1 MLKLDFLAQRVPPA
15 IWQYGLAVVSVAVA
29 LSITTSLEP
38 YTTLRT
44 PIFYI
49 AIIISAWFGRV
60 GPGLLAVALSTLLVG
75 YYFAP
80 RGQARA
86 ANVDDWPFI
95 LLFSLSA
102 ILACWITIQRRRAE
116 EALKKAR
123 DELEARVEERT
134 ADLRRAGEG
143 LQTEIAER
151 KRGENALRRS
161 EAYLAEA
168 QKLSVTGS
176 FGWNIANEEIFWSD
190 ETYRI
195 LQYDRSV
202 QPTLELVRQRTHP
215 DDLDLVQRTLDRVQR
230 DATDWQLEH
239 RLLMPDGSVKYL
251 RVVARADGDASGKLE
266 YFGAVMDITAAKLAD
281 DQLQEARAELAHVSR
296 VATLGEMS
304 ASIAHEV
311 NQPLAAVVTNANA
324 CLRWLAGQAPNLDEA
339 RQAIE
344 RIIRD
349 GHRASEVIRRVR
361 DLVKKSPPRK
371 DLLDINDLIVEVIV
385 LARSQVQGN
394 RVSLQTQLSDD
405 VPFILGDRIQL
416 QQVILN
422 LIINAIEAMSGISE
436 GPRELLVGSGK
447 DESKGVLV
455 AVRDSGPGLDPESL
469 DHLFAAF
476 YTTKPQGM
484 GMGLAISRSIIEA
497 HGGRLWASLNA
508 PRGAVF
514 QFTLPHDGERVS

>member
-1 MLKLDFLAQRVPPA
+1 
-15 IWQYGLAVVSVAVA
+15 
-29 LSITTSLEP
+29 
-38 YTTLRT
+38 
-44 PIFYI
+44 
-49 AIIISAWFGRV
+49 
-60 GPGLLAVALSTLLVG
+60 LLAVALSTLLVG

-80 RGQARA
+80 GGQARA

-215 DDLDLVQRTLDRVQR
+215 DDLDLVQRTLDRVRR

-251 RVVARADGDASGKLE
+251 RVVARAEGDASGKLE

-281 DQLQEARAELAHVSR
+281 DQL
-296 VATLGEMS
+296 
-304 ASIAHEV
+304 
-311 NQPLAAVVTNANA
+311 
-324 CLRWLAGQAPNLDEA
+324 
-339 RQAIE
+339 
-344 RIIRD
+344 
-349 GHRASEVIRRVR
+349 
-361 DLVKKSPPRK
+361 
-371 DLLDINDLIVEVIV
+371 
-385 LARSQVQGN
+385 
-394 RVSLQTQLSDD
+394 
-405 VPFILGDRIQL
+405 
-416 QQVILN
+416 
-422 LIINAIEAMSGISE
+422 
-436 GPRELLVGSGK
+436 
-447 DESKGVLV
+447 
-455 AVRDSGPGLDPESL
+455 
-469 DHLFAAF
+469 
-476 YTTKPQGM
+476 
-484 GMGLAISRSIIEA
+484 
-497 HGGRLWASLNA
+497 
-508 PRGAVF
+508 
-514 QFTLPHDGERVS
+514 